1 MSQKV
6 NDVQKIQNP
15 PDDIALHCKDGEV
28 QMTLYITWDMSWS
41 DILDLLK
48 QKFHRA
54 CVFSYYDRTSRTEFL
69 INSEDDF
76 DFFCSKIEKFGEATV
91 HIKNATFMPSDFVT
105 DQFLVPSQPFE
116 EESSQTNTSELEI
129 GDVGL
134 LEEKMSFHRRS
145 WFSRFSDCPIPLVY
159 MILFGGSGFVLS
171 VLAVVLGYMFD
182 FNNVA
187 AIAVALPCNI
197 FFLSFWVKE
206 VESGFAFLFR
216 LGVGFLGFYSSL
228 VAMVSFGIT
237 KQFFVLAIC
246 FLYLLSCFWYVEI
259 CIRALG
265 WESWFQGIR
274 NLYNWVIGGCT
285 LVGFRQPEDVEEI
298 QILGEPPPPSIF
310 NAFQTVEERFP
321 GAQWIRPKV
330 GQRVK
335 HIGTCLANLSE
346 KMSPLG
352 PWEEGIIEKKLA
364 RQLRKWLVRLGNKTD
379 ADFKKFSTLPWGT
392 VTYVGSIGIKVE
404 WDIETIPGIKD
415 AGYYADGEDGF
426 YELVL
431 YQEDDT
437 AKDEL
442 YEDGTRIH
450 SGGSRVTSVT
460 TFLLYFSRRF
470 CMLFWY
476 WLAFFAYFG
485 LLYALEYSL
494 TRYAVFQA
502 MGGVQYVAKGQML
515 NARPGNNVN
524 LHMYCKGPAILSDY
538 DGRPAIVTEAMEGIG
553 QGISMARLQDYV
565 TTKGICCVY
574 DRVGFG
580 WSSNLNDGPRT
591 PRNITNLLKYALLYG
606 TDSVSGSPL
615 SWTLSYQGANNE
627 TLTKSIPIKPPFVL
641 LGNSA
646 GALYVRQFAHENPEL
661 VAAMIL
667 IDPLPAMPT
676 TQGYILSPQQKLLS
690 PFWMNLCLRFL
701 QPMGLVYTLFPNIVY
716 QLFNP
721 STAFLFNGG
730 HSASYDSFQIM
741 TSFMFVSSWCPAVLN
756 EYQGLYSNPQV
767 GIQTVEQADKAG
779 YSMPT
784 VIWIRNVDNLA
795 GTKSTDKIYPPLQS
809 SVSSRRNSNATSCTN
824 NCLSWQDVGR
834 SLVQYFRNPWIDP
847 FTAAPDIMLGDST
860 GCVVNNCDEYTAMEN
875 AFEIN
880 SAVLDIYNMLG
891 YRVNI
896 SSTQW
901 KIRMAGIAS
910 NFSEAKFKDD
920 LGVVLRQITSEFI
933 FVTSPVQV
941 IRPNVGAT
949 VPTPP
954 ANKDQYVGFSG
965 TEFGTPNYVPIK
977 NLGTFEVE
985 VYFYG
990 HKQLTVEWAT
1000 GNLNGN
1006 QNALD
1011 TTALSRRTVF
1021 LHQWQVLEIQEKS
1034 CITVSNLS
1042 CSFQNIDIFS
1052 STFALPIYGC
1062 PQNSYKTGSFCTACP
1077 ISTTSIS
1084 GATSLVACF
1093 KCDSNGTSPTSGIY
1107 QYLSCDGKTC
1117 QKCPAETLSSEGSL
1131 GLSDCTPIPVITF
1144 WLNGPIGNTYTADN
1158 VTAQGLGR
1166 PSHNPFNKSKFREML
1181 TLVANISYDR
1191 ITFLGEPQEISNYPE
1206 SRCEQLRGACIFQFS
1221 VMFYASSTEL
1231 LKTSVA
1237 RVTGDE
1243 CKKYDRITCVY
1254 PDVNGTAQLWRTKMM
1269 YEYQILKIFT
1279 ETRQSKAAGTCPD
1292 KWIVGPKLLID
1303 VDLFKS
1309 SFLSVT
1315 YACPN
1320 KYYQSSSGFCEPCP
1334 DMTTSDQGATDIA
1347 HCIPYNSFFLTAK
1360 DASLT
1365 YDSRT
1370 RIASGGQTSAQPNA
1384 YDINKNPVYYIIRGY
1399 SLHPYQIASPAS
1411 PALGNQISY
1420 CSNRLNC
1427 FNESE
1432 FRVNLSTVLQ
1442 GKVTA
1447 NEIRLVKADFCNST
1461 DMYQKRLCGPWPGV
1475 APYNKQCVCANISNS
1490 SICYETRGYL
1500 HLSLYIG
1507 KTANVNSPFQ
1517 SNVKTASD
1525 CAQILQTP
1533 DYLNFSANAFL
1544 YNPNSLTCWPRVLD
1558 LKSENLHSNLF
1569 CYSNSPDCRDLVA
1582 NFAQDKVVA
1591 ADKLAGTQLYWIN
1604 TSSCMMNNSFVLE
1617 DSSKCDLKSNLN
1629 SNPLDIHH
1637 YIISLHADNAS
1648 NLRDAV
1654 SILTSA
1660 AGNENELK
1668 YQFFTNYAI
1677 LQVMEAEDKSLINGT
1692 SAERSLIQSN
1702 NFDPHMPYLVET
1714 TALCN
1719 VSGWARGASCL
1730 STASAMVSSG
1740 YAACVFN
1747 ATLQK
1752 VVQVCPAGYAASCG
1766 EGLPPECIS
1775 QNSSH
1780 RQASLAF
1787 LLPFDSYAKLYFKS
1801 NAQLSL
1807 CQAATCKYLPAD
1819 VLLTRVDIGWSSTAG
1834 VPSELVLLVFSD
1846 GSSQTLNLTHPDQVF
1861 TYYIQPVVTQSLSI
1875 QSPTALYD
1883 LSVFWLEPFGQQF
1896 SETRHNEAMKVADI
1910 LQQDFMARDYNFS
1923 CPPTTFRSGRYCTAC
1938 PYPQVNFGPN
1948 GHECRC
1954 PVCGDGAVQWQARE
1968 QCDDGNL
1975 INNDGCSSECTIEVS
1990 QVCQG
1995 PKNPFTLVGI
2005 PSESYYIKDQCNRPG
2020 AFWTDFGTASFA
2032 PRFGLTATYHRNYT
2046 WIFGGIGSNFANFYN
2061 DIWIMNETDLC
2072 VPRKESQSCANAGPN
2087 GGSPVIYH
2095 KITSIGDTQPSARGL
2110 HGMISFK
2117 GKLYLIGG
2125 AIANNEQQRNLNQSF
2140 DDVFQSD
2147 GVPSTGGTVTWTR
2160 VGRLPQARCMFS
2172 LIEFNNTIVI
2182 MGGLYVTTAGG
2193 LVANPISNVLAAD
2206 LRDPQFGRS
2215 WALLTETA
2223 RWGQRYGH
2231 TVTIR
2236 ENLLYLFG
2244 GIVGKNAMNDVW
2256 RSADGITW
2264 IQLTSSTRW
2273 GRRGLLSSIYYKQS
2287 LWVLGGFNSTM
2298 SSTIEPNKFYSD
2310 VWVSTGL
2317 EKRADGSLADPGEI
2331 WQPATENA
2339 AWLKRG
2345 AFGKEMLLRACLMVG
2360 CSPSGVRERSDKQ
2373 PLAVWRDGLADTGT

>member
-1 MSQKV
+1 MAQPSFVTSALEITGDVVELPRTHAIVRAVPISQVGNSISMPGDRDWKYANIMSQKV

-129 GDVGL
+129 GDGL

-580 WSSNLNDGPRT
+580 D
-591 PRNITNLLKYALLYG
+591 
-606 TDSVSGSPL
+606 
-615 SWTLSYQGANNE
+615 ANNPGVYLIASAE
-627 TLTKSIPIKPPFVL
+627 IIESL
-641 LGNSA
+641 LD
-646 GALYVRQFAHENPEL
+646 EL
-661 VAAMIL
+661 VFEI
-667 IDPLPAMPT
+667 
-676 TQGYILSPQQKLLS
+676 S
-690 PFWMNLCLRFL
+690 
-701 QPMGLVYTLFPNIVY
+701 
-716 QLFNP
+716 
-721 STAFLFNGG
+721 STHGF
-730 HSASYDSFQIM
+730 
-741 TSFMFVSSWCPAVLN
+741 
-756 EYQGLYSNPQV
+756 
-767 GIQTVEQADKAG
+767 
-779 YSMPT
+779 
-784 VIWIRNVDNLA
+784 
-795 GTKSTDKIYPPLQS
+795 
-809 SVSSRRNSNATSCTN
+809 
-824 NCLSWQDVGR
+824 
-834 SLVQYFRNPWIDP
+834 
-847 FTAAPDIMLGDST
+847 APDIMLGDST

-2046 WIFGGIGSNFANFYN
+2046 WIFGGDAAGSIAPSPPDPFAGIGSNFANFYN

-2345 AFGKEMLLRACLMVG
+2345 AFALAVYEKGATNNLWLFGGMDSLIQG
-2360 CSPSGVRERSDKQ
+2360 RSDSFRAYV
-2373 PLAVWRDGLADTGT
+2373 L